1 MRDLKLGASSHVSST
16 NQAAIGKRQSTSKT
30 LLDHGPVLN
39 QYTMSPPHLRLVELL
54 GCDGVSCES
63 KAVLMT
69 ILRRCA
75 SPKSLESFTLQ
86 SIDEFL
92 QRQDHTFSLS
102 TLSGLAG
109 CERCNPNLA
118 CAQLRGHILRLVAE
132 GLNIEAARWMSDFLL
147 LGN

>member
-1 MRDLKLGASSHVSST
+1 ME
-16 NQAAIGKRQSTSKT
+16 
-30 LLDHGPVLN
+30 
-39 QYTMSPPHLRLVELL
+39 PPQLRLVELL
-54 GCDGVSCES
+54 GYEGVSCES
-63 KAVLMT
+63 KAILMT

-75 SPKSLESFTLQ
+75 SPKGLEAFTLQ

-109 CERCNPNLA
+109 CEHCSPNVA